1 MNEEQNRAVQARGD
15 LAITAMQAVRSASQN
30 AQIRLLTTVQRLQK
44 IKMPMQTEDGKP
56 TIGNIILTELDLLNQ
71 MIADIYAIANTVVLE
86 MDALAE
92 QHGVA
97 RSHEDTIKDVVSYI
111 QQSSP
116 AYANKTED
124 EIRKEFGL

>member
-30 AQIRLLTTVQRLQK
+30 AQVRLLTTVQRLQK

>member
-116 AYANKTED
+116 TYANKTEA

>member
-1 MNEEQNRAVQARGD
+1 
-15 LAITAMQAVRSASQN
+15 
-30 AQIRLLTTVQRLQK
+30 
-44 IKMPMQTEDGKP
+44 MQTEDGKP

-86 MDALAE
+86 MDELAE

-124 EIRKEFGL
+124 EIREEFGL

>member
-124 EIRKEFGL
+124 EIREEFGL

>member
-1 MNEEQNRAVQARGD
+1 
-15 LAITAMQAVRSASQN
+15 
-30 AQIRLLTTVQRLQK
+30 
-44 IKMPMQTEDGKP
+44 MPMQTEDGKP

-124 EIRKEFGL
+124 EMRKEFGL

>member
-1 MNEEQNRAVQARGD
+1 
-15 LAITAMQAVRSASQN
+15 
-30 AQIRLLTTVQRLQK
+30 
-44 IKMPMQTEDGKP
+44 MQTEDGKP

-71 MIADIYAIANTVVLE
+71 MITDIYAIANTVVLE
-86 MDALAE
+86 LDALAE

-97 RSHEDTIKDVVSYI
+97 RSHEDTVKEVISYI

-116 AYANKTED
+116 TYANKTEA

>member
-1 MNEEQNRAVQARGD
+1 
-15 LAITAMQAVRSASQN
+15 
-30 AQIRLLTTVQRLQK
+30 
-44 IKMPMQTEDGKP
+44 MPMQTEDGKP

-71 MIADIYAIANTVVLE
+71 MITDIYAIANTVVLE
-86 MDALAE
+86 LDALAE

-97 RSHEDTIKDVVSYI
+97 RSHEDTVKEVISYI

-116 AYANKTED
+116 TYANKTEA